1 MNVMACRRVDE
12 ARLRNLP
19 GYPWLPH
26 CAAGLPALGGLRM
39 HDLHEGPGFA
49 CP

>member
-1 MNVMACRRVDE
+1 MNAMACQRTEEDRFQ
-12 ARLRNLP
+12 NLP

-26 CAAGLPALGGLRM
+26 YATGLPALGGLRM

-49 CP
+49 SP